1 MNGIKNVSWKSA
13 QRRFVAIRKA
23 RSDSDISSRSAR
35 RRRSSSAIKSDRANS
50 ETTLTPS
57 LCLRRDG
64 NIKLDDGKVSGAAA
78 VNDALGSGITI
89 HFSADVIATFFFLR
103 RPFPSESLRLKFLPR
118 IRKGSLSPSPSGC
131 APAAG

>member
-1 MNGIKNVSWKSA
+1 MNGIKNVSRKSA

-35 RRRSSSAIKSDRANS
+35 RRRNSSAIKSDRPNS

-78 VNDALGSGITI
+78 VNDALRSGITI
-89 HFSADVIATFFFLR
+89 HFSADVIATFFFCAD
-103 RPFPSESLRLKFLPR
+103 
-118 IRKGSLSPSPSGC
+118 LSQ
-131 APAAG
+131 